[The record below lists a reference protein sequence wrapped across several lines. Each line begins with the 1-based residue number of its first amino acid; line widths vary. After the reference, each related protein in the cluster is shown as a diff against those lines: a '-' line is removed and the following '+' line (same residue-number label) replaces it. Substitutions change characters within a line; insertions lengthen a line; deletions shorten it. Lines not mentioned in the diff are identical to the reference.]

1 MRAFFDPEQMRHDPQ
16 QFMRIGRIAAPSDVP
31 ERTEALL
38 GALTALAIPVEPP
51 PDYATGPLEK
61 VHPPHYLAYLAGAYE
76 RWKVLPGAGIEVLP
90 NVSPYLNARV
100 EDDARAPC
108 PSDSPVAQA
117 GYYVGDLACP
127 IGPHTWRSILR
138 SAHCAVAAA
147 DAVLAGEGA
156 SYALCRPSGHHVRSD
171 RASGFC
177 YLNNAA
183 IAVERLRSRFARV
196 AVLDVD
202 AHHGDGTQSIFYRRA
217 DVLTVSLHVDPVHYY
232 PFYTGYPGERGH
244 GDGLGYNLN
253 LPLAPG
259 ARDRDLLARLDEGLA
274 VIRAYEPDALVVSLG
289 FDTHDEDPI
298 GALHISTGCFGE
310 IGAKVRDLAL
320 PTAVIQEGG
329 YGVHV
334 IGACLGAF
342 MRAFLQR

>member
-1 MRAFFDPEQMRHDPQ
+1 MRAFFDPEQMRHDPR
-16 QFMRIGRIAAPSDVP
+16 QFMRVGRICAPSDVP
-31 ERTEALL
+31 QRAEALL
-38 GALTALAIPVEPP
+38 AALTDLKIPVEAPQ
-51 PDYATGPLEK
+51 DVGTGALEK
-61 VHPPHYLAYLAGAYE
+61 VHPPHYLAYLASAYD
-76 RWKVLPGAGIEVLP
+76 RWKALPGAGIEVLP
-90 NVSPYLNARV
+90 NVSPFLNGRV

-117 GYYVGDLACP
+117 GYYLGDLSCP

-138 SAHCAVAAA
+138 SAHSAVAAA

-171 RASGFC
+171 RAAGFC

-183 IAVERLRSRFARV
+183 IAVERLRARFARV

-202 AHHGDGTQSIFYRRA
+202 AHHGDGTQHTFYRRA
-217 DVLTVSLHVDPVHYY
+217 DVLTVSLHVDPAHYY
-232 PFYTGYPGERGH
+232 PFYTGYADERGH
-244 GDGLGYNLN
+244 GAGLGYNLN

-259 ARDRDLLARLDEGLA
+259 ASDRDLLARLDEGLA
-274 VIRAYEPDALVVSLG
+274 AIQSYRPDALVMSLG
-289 FDTHDEDPI
+289 FDTHGEDPI

-310 IGAKVRDLAL
+310 IGAKVRTLGL

-329 YGVHV
+329 YAVDA
-334 IGACLGAF
+334 IGACLRAF
-342 MRAFLQR
+342 MREFLRR

>member
-16 QFMRIGRIAAPSDVP
+16 QFMRVGRICAPSDVP
-31 ERTEALL
+31 ERSEALL
-38 GALTALAIPVEPP
+38 GALTAQKIPVEAPR
-51 PDYATGPLEK
+51 DYGIEPLAK
-61 VHPPHYLAYLAGAYE
+61 VHAPHYLEYLSTAYD
-76 RWKVLPGAGIEVLP
+76 RWMTVPGAGIEVLP
-90 NVSPYLNARV
+90 NVAPYLSGRI
-100 EDDARAPC
+100 EDDIRPPC

-117 GYYVGDLACP
+117 GYYLGDLSCP
-127 IGPHTWRSILR
+127 IGPHTWHSIVR

-156 SYALCRPSGHHVRSD
+156 SYALCRPSGHHVRGD

-183 IAVERLRSRFARV
+183 IAVERLRSRFDRV

-202 AHHGDGTQSIFYRRA
+202 AHHGDGTQTIFYRRA
-217 DVLTVSLHVDPVHYY
+217 DVLTVSLHVDPANYY
-232 PFYTGYPGERGH
+232 PFYTGYAGERGH
-244 GDGLGYNLN
+244 GSGLGYNLN

-259 ARDRDLLARLDEGLA
+259 AGDRDLLARLDEGIEA
-274 VIRAYEPDALVVSLG
+274 VSAHRPQALVLSLG
-289 FDTHDEDPI
+289 FDTHGEDPI
-298 GALHISTGCFGE
+298 GALHTSTACFGE
-310 IGAKVRDLAL
+310 IGAKVRDLSL

-334 IGACLGAF
+334 IGACLSAF
-342 MRAFLQR
+342 MRGFLRR

>member
-1 MRAFFDPEQMRHDPQ
+1 MRAFFDPEQMLHDPQ
-16 QFMRIGRIAAPSDVP
+16 QFMRVGRLCAPSDVP
-31 ERTEALL
+31 ERSQALL
-38 GALTALAIPVEPP
+38 DALTALKIPVEAPQ
-51 PDYATGPLEK
+51 DYGTAPLAK
-61 VHPPHYLAYLAGAYE
+61 VHPAHYLDYLASAYQ
-76 RWKVLPGAGIEVLP
+76 RWIALPGAGIEVLP
-90 NVSPYLNARV
+90 NVSPYLSGRV
-100 EDDARAPC
+100 EDDVRAPC

-127 IGPHTWRSILR
+127 IGPHTWRSIVR
-138 SAHCAVAAA
+138 SAHSAVAAA
-147 DAVLAGEGA
+147 DAVAAGEGA
-156 SYALCRPSGHHVRSD
+156 SYGLCRPSGHHVRAD

-202 AHHGDGTQSIFYRRA
+202 AHHGDGTQTIFYRRA
-217 DVLTVSLHVDPVHYY
+217 DVLTVSLHVDPAHYY
-232 PFYTGYPGERGH
+232 PFYTGYAAERGH
-244 GDGLGYNLN
+244 GAGLGYNLN

-259 ARDRDLLARLDEGLA
+259 ANDADLLARLDEGLA
-274 VIRAYEPDALVVSLG
+274 VIRDYRPDALVLSLG
-289 FDTHDEDPI
+289 FDTHAEDPI
-298 GALHISTGCFGE
+298 GALQISTGCFGA
-310 IGAKVRDLAL
+310 IGAKVRALSL

-342 MRAFLQR
+342 MRAFLQP

>member
-1 MRAFFDPEQMRHDPQ
+1 
-16 QFMRIGRIAAPSDVP
+16 VP
-31 ERTEALL
+31 ERSEALL
-38 GALTALAIPVEPP
+38 GALAALAIPVEPP
-51 PDYATGPLEK
+51 RDYGTGPLEK
-61 VHPPHYLAYLAGAYE
+61 VHPPHYLAYLASAYE

-90 NVSPYLNARV
+90 NVSPYLNGRV

-117 GYYVGDLACP
+117 GYYLGDLSCP

-138 SAHCAVAAA
+138 SAHSAVAAA
-147 DAVLAGEGA
+147 DAVLAGGGA

-202 AHHGDGTQSIFYRRA
+202 AHHGDGTQTIFYRRA
-217 DVLTVSLHVDPVHYY
+217 DVMTVSLHVDPANYY
-232 PFYTGYPGERGH
+232 PFYTGYADETGH
-244 GDGLGYNLN
+244 GAGRGYNLN

-259 ARDRDLLARLDEGLA
+259 AADEDLLARLEEGLA
-274 VIRAYEPDALVVSLG
+274 AIRSYRPDALVMSLG
-289 FDTHDEDPI
+289 FDTHAEDPI
-298 GALHISTGCFGE
+298 GALRIGTECYGA
-310 IGAKVRDLAL
+310 IGARVRALAL

-329 YGVHV
+329 YAVNV
-334 IGACLGAF
+334 IGACLTAF
-342 MRAFLQR
+342 MREFLRP